1 MTPLALLALLA
12 SDATKPAMLDGV
24 DVVEHVGDTVPLDL
38 ILTDSFGNLRP
49 LRSFVSGNR
58 PVLLT
63 LVYYRC
69 PMLCNVLL
77 GGVVR
82 GLRETGWQLG
92 REYDAVTVSFDPE
105 DRPPDAAT
113 KQRGYLQALGAPEE
127 KWPFLVGDA
136 GPLADAL
143 GFRVRRDPSTGQFA
157 HVAVA
162 FVLTPQGKISR
173 YLYGIEF
180 PPRQLKLALGEAAD
194 GKVGSAFERFLLHCY
209 RWDPATRRYGLFVQ
223 SYFRIGGVLLL
234 LGVSLLLGRYW
245 MRERTA

>member
-1 MTPLALLALLA
+1 MAT
-12 SDATKPAMLDGV
+12 DMTKPAMLEGV
-24 DVVEHVGDTVPLDL
+24 DVVEHLGDTIPLDTV
-38 ILTDSFGNLRP
+38 LTDSFGRMRP
-49 LRSFVSGNR
+49 LRSLVSGQR

-92 REYDAVTVSFDPE
+92 REYDAITISFDPE
-105 DRPPDAAT
+105 DRPLDAAG
-113 KQRGYLQALGAPEE
+113 KQRGYLQALGAPEW

-136 GPLADAL
+136 RPIADAVGL
-143 GFRVRRDPSTGQFA
+143 KVKRDPSTGQFA

-162 FVLTPQGKISR
+162 FVLTPQGKLSR

-180 PPRQLKLALGEAAD
+180 PARELKLALGEASG
-194 GKVGSAFERFLLHCY
+194 GKIGSTFERFLLHCY

-223 SYFRIGGVLLL
+223 RYFRLGGIAIFILLAL
-234 LGVSLLLGRYW
+234 WLGRHW
-245 MRERTA
+245 RRERAA